1 MIESNIINWID
12 LGDSMQNLDV
22 YSKKKLVKF
31 FNLMRV
37 ILTYKTF
44 SIFFFFNFKI
54 FFFLQLMMLTIVNVE
69 DKKDHTITILNYIS
83 NVIFIQEI
91 IDSKGS
97 L

>member
-37 ILTYKTF
+37 LLSYKTF
-44 SIFFFFNFKI
+44 SIFFF
-54 FFFLQLMMLTIVNVE
+54 
-69 DKKDHTITILNYIS
+69 
-83 NVIFIQEI
+83 
-91 IDSKGS
+91 
-97 L
+97 